1 MGRDSYDSLQLR
13 SHIFTRLP
21 GREVVGVAGDR
32 HLFHPVCECKF
43 LQQEHRLPCIV
54 MAPMLGMDGIA
65 DMPSIVE
72 VLVMADSEIDDPYR
86 RVGTLQGDVEMIGRY
101 PILRRV
107 ARYGLYEM
115 EIDFFSIDDGD
126 FLFVSNQINLS
137 YIKKIA

>member
-1 MGRDSYDSLQLR
+1 
-13 SHIFTRLP
+13 
-21 GREVVGVAGDR
+21 
-32 HLFHPVCECKF
+32 
-43 LQQEHRLPCIV
+43 
-54 MAPMLGMDGIA
+54 MDGIA